1 MDKTIKQANGDGL
14 RMQLVPWKDFYVLED
29 TDLKGRGLFAAKNF
43 AKGESL
49 YVFDYWSEEIMPMH
63 LTNHSCDP
71 NGRFDDRGMLI
82 ALRDIEKGDEITF
95 NYLLHPIP
103 ASPWNFECRC
113 NSRNCIG
120 WISVESS
127 Y

>member
-1 MDKTIKQANGDGL
+1 MMDEKAFDEFQIVEYPTNKNKAL
-14 RMQLVPWKDFYVLED
+14 L
-29 TDLKGRGLFAAKNF
+29 AARKF
-43 AKGESL
+43 MAGEEI
-49 YVFDYWSEEIMPMH
+49 YPFDYWSQEITPMH

-82 ALRDIEKGDEITF
+82 ALRNIEKGDEITF

-113 NSRNCIG
+113 NSQNCIG